1 MSRHLAKRVEE
12 ISKEFARKNE
22 VKLRMIAN
30 RTLSQA
36 VLSNDMILAEIAL
49 IAYCLH
55 KLSVKE
61 HVVKNPKWKIARQQ
75 ILSNLSSAAYAVK
88 GEDLRPFVRQLDFT
102 VTRIEAIDTRLG
114 HFAVNLFDRARVK
127 LASDAYSLGLSLSR
141 AAELTGCDK
150 RKLQEYIGITKMH
163 DEEGETFGIGE
174 RLDSLETALAG
185 AQ

>member
-75 ILSNLSSAAYAVK
+75 ILSNLSSAVYAVK

-114 HFAVNLFDRARVK
+114 HFAVNLFERARVK

-141 AAELTGCDK
+141 SAELTGCDK